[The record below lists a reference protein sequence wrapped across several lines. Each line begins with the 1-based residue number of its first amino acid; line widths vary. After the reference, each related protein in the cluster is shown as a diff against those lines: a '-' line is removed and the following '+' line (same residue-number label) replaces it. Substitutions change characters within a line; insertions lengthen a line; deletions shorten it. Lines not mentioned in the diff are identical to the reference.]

1 MIGLIL
7 AIIFA
12 IAGFVTTAA
21 VNGIRRAEASEYG
34 DGAYTKIRFPRY
46 IGLVLAVILIVM
58 SCVTVVPTGYTG
70 ILTTFGRVE
79 NTTIGAGINFIAP
92 WQSVVKMDNRTQKVE
107 IQTTAQELYRTVGT
121 NYYESII
128 YPRMLENTKAVFSQ
142 YTAENLINQRD
153 ILSNQIVDVTAADMQ
168 GYGITV
174 VSIAIEDID
183 FTDAFTNAV
192 EAKQVAAQNKLTAET
207 EQAQKTM
214 EEEQA
219 AKRAIIQANA
229 DAEQAVIAAN
239 ADLEVVKIQAEA
251 SLYAGEKEAEM
262 NKRISE
268 SLTSG
273 LDELCRKF
281 GIVIDWTQANVIP
294 YFQELAQKLVT
305 YEFFT
310 SIAYIIMG
318 GVVFLAALIFC
329 IRIAK
334 NKYKIGDDDFAG
346 FLSFCIGVLLI
357 ISMFA
362 LIMVQ
367 VFDLIACKTL
377 PEKVML
383 DYIQSVM
390 KSK

>member
-1 MIGLIL
+1 MFGLIL

-12 IAGFVTTAA
+12 IAGFVATTVINAY
-21 VNGIRRAEASEYG
+21 RKSEASEYG
-34 DGAYTKIRFPRY
+34 GDGTYTKISFPRY
-46 IGLVLAVILIVM
+46 IGLALAAVLIVL
-58 SCVTVVPTGYTG
+58 SCVAVVPTGYTG

-107 IQTTAQELYRTVGT
+107 IQTSAFSSDIQQVDLTLSLNYCIDQATAQELYRTVGKD
-121 NYYESII
+121 YYEAII

-142 YTAENLINQRD
+142 YTAENLINKRD
-153 ILSNQIVDVTAADMQ
+153 LLSNQIVDVTSSDLQ
-168 GYGITV
+168 SYGITV
-174 VSIAIEDID
+174 VNIAIEDID

-273 LDELCRKF
+273 LVDYYWIKQWDGKLPTTVL
-281 GIVIDWTQANVIP
+281 GSDGSYMID
-294 YFQELAQKLVT
+294 L
-305 YEFFT
+305 
-310 SIAYIIMG
+310 
-318 GVVFLAALIFC
+318 
-329 IRIAK
+329 R
-334 NKYKIGDDDFAG
+334 
-346 FLSFCIGVLLI
+346 
-357 ISMFA
+357 
-362 LIMVQ
+362 
-367 VFDLIACKTL
+367 
-377 PEKVML
+377 
-383 DYIQSVM
+383 
-390 KSK
+390 